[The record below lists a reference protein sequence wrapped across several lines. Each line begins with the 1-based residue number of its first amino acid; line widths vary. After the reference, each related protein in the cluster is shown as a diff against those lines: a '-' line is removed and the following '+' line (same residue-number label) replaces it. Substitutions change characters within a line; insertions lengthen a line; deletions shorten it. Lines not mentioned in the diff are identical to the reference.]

1 MTQENTPAVSDAAAS
16 SDVAEATPTPKRRTT
31 RRSSRAK
38 TAPAAEETATL
49 TASPATDAAPAAA
62 DNGDA
67 QASDAAATAPRK
79 PARRSSRR
87 NWAWQFLL
95 NPSGSAGTPRRIPG
109 FSR

>member
-38 TAPAAEETATL
+38 TAPATEETATL
-49 TASPATDAAPAAA
+49 TTSPATDTAQAAA

-67 QASDAAATAPRK
+67 QAA
-79 PARRSSRR
+79 
-87 NWAWQFLL
+87 
-95 NPSGSAGTPRRIPG
+95 
-109 FSR
+109 

>member
-49 TASPATDAAPAAA
+49 TASPATDAAQAAA
-62 DNGDA
+62 IK
-67 QASDAAATAPRK
+67 T
-79 PARRSSRR
+79 
-87 NWAWQFLL
+87 
-95 NPSGSAGTPRRIPG
+95 GTR
-109 FSR
+109 